1 MSESKIKVETLQR
14 SKGLRRN
21 MTGPERKLWSLLRGR
36 RLGGLKFR
44 RQAPIGPFIVDFFCA
59 AQKLILELDG
69 ASHAD
74 RGEYD
79 LRRQAFLEKAGY
91 RVLRVDNDDV
101 LAADVEPVL
110 VGILRAAGKEIDEGG
125 N

>member
-1 MSESKIKVETLQR
+1 
-14 SKGLRRN
+14 

-59 AQKLILELDG
+59 EKKLIVELDG

-79 LRRQAFLEKAGY
+79 RRRQVFLEKCGY
-91 RVLRVDNDDV
+91 RVLRIDNDEV

-110 VGILRAAGKEIDEGG
+110 WGILRAVGVGIGESG
-125 N
+125 NS